1 MPDWHSPPEISRD
14 LSSFNRLIHAFLGL
28 YGWEVLLTLDFD
40 WAIISGKKKFRWPL
54 IFYFAGRYL
63 LLFAMIG
70 ISISLDTPAEVNCQP
85 LYVFNQ
91 LAGDSALGL
100 ASINLSLRTI
110 AIWSQNKW
118 IVGIIVLLILGHWS
132 LILQGVLLKV
142 IWSEGVGCTIVK
154 SNTTVLAA
162 TFIYSMSFDLVVLC
176 LTAYKLAWT
185 PRRITGASGIHS
197 KLVRMVFSDGL
208 VYFILAFLANLLAT
222 IFMIMNLNPVMSVVF
237 NVPAAIVSTITASR
251 VVRRL
256 YNFSLAVPEIYHSDD
271 RSGGAVFANP
281 AHSRARPA
289 RERTAIHVEVDTHR
303 QTHSL
308 SDVPHYAM
316 KPSSSDFL
324 SINDHEDR
332 TKVVRVL

>member
-1 MPDWHSPPEISRD
+1 MHT
-14 LSSFNRLIHAFLGL
+14 LLGL
-28 YGWEVLLTLDFD
+28 YGWEFLLTADFD
-40 WAIISGKKKFRWPL
+40 WMVVSGKRKFRWPL
-54 IFYFAGRYL
+54 IFYFSGRYL

-70 ISISLDTPAEVNCQP
+70 ILISIDTPEKINCQA

-118 IVGIIVLLILGHWS
+118 VVGIIVLLILGHWS

-142 IWSEGVGCTIVK
+142 VWIEGAGCTIVD

-176 LTAYKLAWT
+176 LTGYKLAWSG
-185 PRRITGASGIHS
+185 RISGCAGMHGR
-197 KLVRMVFSDGL
+197 LVRMIFSDGL
-208 VYFILAFLANLLAT
+208 VYFILAFLANLVAT
-222 IFMIMNLNPVMSVVF
+222 IFMILNLNAVMSVIF
-237 NVPAAIVSTITASR
+237 NVPAAITSTIMASR

-256 YNFSLAVPEIYHSDD
+256 YTFSLAGPEVYRSDE
-271 RSGGAVFANP
+271 RSGGVVFANS
-281 AHSRARPA
+281 AYSRTRPTK
-289 RERTAIHVEVDTHR
+289 EPTAIHVEVDTYH

-308 SDVPHYAM
+308 AEAPQYAM
-316 KPSSSDFL
+316 KPSSDFL
-324 SINDHEDR
+324 SLDEEEHDKLARALIPNLDGASGE
-332 TKVVRVL
+332 T